1 MIVVDTREALEEER
15 EKLKLALDEQGNAL
29 CLSGG
34 GIRSAAFGLGVIQA
48 LAEVGLLKRFHYL
61 STVSGGGYIGGWLTR
76 LIASKKE
83 ESPPDQGV
91 PLEDIEVA
99 LAKSR
104 DGFEMPELRG
114 LRRYTNYLAPRLGPL
129 SADVWAGIVLWL
141 RNTLIN
147 WLVFGPLFVAIA
159 SLPLLYATSIAVLGM
174 LPPTWPPGATL
185 SDGVATGV
193 ACALAVAA
201 PLMYGIILYRTIIE
215 LPSHSFP
222 KTMEP
227 PPPEDKFG
235 KPGRVLN
242 SYIVR
247 WALAWSII
255 APLAVMPIQ
264 GMTLTT
270 IAADIGDL
278 FEPIPSPETRTVPKA
293 TNLVLLDLCET
304 VRIEGPTCAV
314 VQPAAEHPRSTQQ
327 KQNWM
332 ICLVAAAIFGS
343 GMAAYRAAW
352 RHVGRFEGEP
362 GDIEKQ
368 LKPFKVNGGAWLSGC
383 AISALLNGVGVY
395 IATGLGPIAIAVAG
409 PLWVIVTE
417 ILRSTLY
424 IALRREAL
432 RGDLDREWSARLNG
446 TMLKWVLVYSAGAVL
461 VLLAPGLFKTSASYW
476 IAIASGGAASGT
488 VAALLGKS
496 AKTMLAARKPDGSA
510 LLGSRVLINAAIVL
524 FGVSLVLIAGRAA
537 AISAEFLAATAG
549 SIVEWT
555 MSWPALGQPVH
566 DGLLLVAILTIAY
579 LSRTFPNRL
588 GSRINLNNFSMHAV
602 YRNRLVRAFLGTARS
617 PNRWRPDRYTRFDPR
632 DDVRM
637 ASAFDDRLPSALLP
651 VVNVALNR
659 TSGKDMARAERKAIP
674 FTITPFRCGFAA
686 PRREKPDAGFY
697 AMTRHY
703 AGNEREFGPADEP
716 IGISLGTAI
725 ALSGAAASPN
735 MGYHSSPLTAFVMTL
750 FNVRLGAWLP
760 NPAWPK
766 ADPKF
771 LQSADADGISPMLD
785 EIVGHSDD
793 VDRYVYLS
801 DGGHFDNLALYEM
814 LRRRCRYMV
823 VVDAGQDA
831 SYAYADLSML
841 IQHASIDFDI
851 KVDFAS
857 VQQVGETSLR
867 PAGTLASV
875 TYPEIHEEVDEK
887 GKIVR
892 KGQKKQNGTI
902 LYLKPW
908 LAPDAPMELRAFKVL
923 RPKFP
928 HEPTTNQFFTETDF
942 ESYRQLGRHIARTA
956 LKDYASDVR
965 GETKAL
971 AGDDIEMARMFAGLT
986 RGST

>member
-1 MIVVDTREALEEER
+1 MTVVDTREALGEER
-15 EKLKLALDEQGNAL
+15 EKLKLVNDDQGNAL

-83 ESPPDQGV
+83 ELPPDQAV
-91 PLEDIEVA
+91 SLKEIEVE
-99 LAKSR
+99 LAKPR
-104 DGFEMPELRG
+104 NGFEMPELRG

-159 SLPLLYATSIAVLGM
+159 SLPLLYATLIAVLGM
-174 LPPTWPPGATL
+174 LPPKVPPSVTL
-185 SDGVATGV
+185 SDGIATAV

-201 PLMYGIILYRTIIE
+201 PLMFGIILYRTIIE

-222 KTMEP
+222 RKLEP
-227 PPPEDKFG
+227 PPPEDEFG
-235 KPGRVLN
+235 KPGRFLHDH
-242 SYIVR
+242 IVR
-247 WALAWSII
+247 WALAWSVI
-255 APLAVMPIQ
+255 APLAIMPIQ
-264 GMTLTT
+264 GMTPTT
-270 IAADIGDL
+270 IAADIGNL
-278 FEPIPSPETRTVPKA
+278 FEPTSSPEARTDPKA
-293 TNLVLLDLCET
+293 TNLVSVDLCET
-304 VRIEGPTCAV
+304 VRIGGPPCAAV
-314 VQPAAEHPRSTQQ
+314 RPVGEDPTTMPQ
-327 KQNWM
+327 KRTWM
-332 ICLVAAAIFGS
+332 IGLVAAATFGS
-343 GMAAYRAAW
+343 GMVAYRAAW
-352 RHVGRFEGEP
+352 RHVEAFEGEP
-362 GDIEKQ
+362 DDLQKQ
-368 LKPFKVNGGAWLSGC
+368 LKPFEVNGGAWLSSC
-383 AISALLNGVGVY
+383 AISALLNGLGVY
-395 IATGLGPIAIAVAG
+395 IAFGFGPIAIAVAG

-446 TMLKWVLVYSAGAVL
+446 AMLKWVLIYSVGAVL
-461 VLLAPGLFKTSASYW
+461 VLLAPGYFKTSASYW
-476 IAIASGGAASGT
+476 IAISSGGAASGT

-510 LLGSRVLINAAIVL
+510 LLTTRVLINAAIVL
-524 FGVSLVLIAGRAA
+524 FAVSLVLIAGRAA
-537 AISAEFLAATAG
+537 AISAEFLAWIAE
-549 SIVEWT
+549 SIVERA
-555 MSWPALGQPVH
+555 MSRPALGQPVH
-566 DGLLLVAILTIAY
+566 EGFLLVAILAIAY
-579 LSRTFPNRL
+579 LSRTLPDRL

-617 PNRWRPDRYTRFDPR
+617 PKRWRPDRYTRFDPR

-637 ASAFDDRLPSALLP
+637 ASAFDNRLPIALLP

-674 FTITPFRCGFAA
+674 FTITPFRCGFAS
-686 PRREKPDAGFY
+686 PRKEKPDLGFY
-697 AMTRHY
+697 ATTRHY

-760 NPAWPK
+760 NPAWSDP
-766 ADPKF
+766 DPKF
-771 LQSADADGISPMLD
+771 LQTADADGISPMLD

-814 LRRRCRYMV
+814 LRRRCRFMV

-857 VQQVGETSLR
+857 VQQVGETSLQ
-867 PAGTLASV
+867 PAGTLANV
-875 TYPEIHEEVDEK
+875 TYPEISDELDEQ
-887 GKIVR
+887 GKIV
-892 KGQKKQNGTI
+892 KIGQKQQKGTI

-942 ESYRQLGRHIARTA
+942 ESYRQLGRYIAQTA
-956 LKDYASDVR
+956 LKGLCLGR
-965 GETKAL
+965 
-971 AGDDIEMARMFAGLT
+971 ARHDEGA
-986 RGST
+986 R